1 MLVLSAM
8 PITTNCETQ
17 FLPDMSIIRICVR
30 AGSLYLVSELARTSH
45 NFLLTL
51 VSQVISLHQL

>member
-1 MLVLSAM
+1 M